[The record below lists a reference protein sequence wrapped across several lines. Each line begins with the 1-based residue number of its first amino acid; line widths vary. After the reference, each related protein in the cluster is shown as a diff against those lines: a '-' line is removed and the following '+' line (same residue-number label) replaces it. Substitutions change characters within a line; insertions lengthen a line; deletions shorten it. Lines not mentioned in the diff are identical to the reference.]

1 MDSAAAFKFSAT
13 SYRVGLEGMH
23 IELRTARMTSHKSRT
38 VALARVLAVVAAG
51 LAAALPLPLAAQGL
65 NDALTAA
72 YQSNPTLMAARAD
85 LRSVNEGV
93 PQALSDYRPEVLIDA
108 SLGLQRR
115 DTNTRSAE
123 TTEPLEAELSV
134 DQPLYRGGRTVAA
147 VAGAEA
153 LVNAGRAE
161 LIAVEQTVLL
171 DAAVAYMDVWR
182 DQAVLKLNEGNE
194 EVLTR
199 QLEATQDRFEV
210 GELTRTDVAQSESR
224 LARAT
229 ATRIASEGDLAA
241 SRAVFEEVVG
251 LAPGVLE
258 APSALDGLPGS
269 RDEAVEAALEANPV
283 LTGARFTE
291 EAARHQI
298 DVARGQLYP
307 ELSLTGE
314 ASHSEETATQD
325 SETQRLLGQVEITV
339 PLYQR
344 GLVSS
349 QVRENKQRALQRR
362 REIDEA
368 LRRVK
373 RLAVASWEQLKS
385 TEAQR
390 ESFGAEVR
398 SAEIALE
405 GVRQENAVGARTI
418 LDVLD
423 AEQELLDAQVSLA
436 RARRDEIV
444 AGFAVFSAMG
454 RLTARNLAL
463 GMDVYDPEVDYRA
476 VRDRW
481 FGLDAPG
488 E

>member
-1 MDSAAAFKFSAT
+1 MDSAAAFKLIAT
-13 SYRVGLEGMH
+13 SYGVGLEGMH
-23 IELRTARMTSHKSRT
+23 IGLPAARMTSHTCRT
-38 VALARVLAVVAAG
+38 AARAWALAVAAAG
-51 LAAALPLPLAAQGL
+51 LAAALPFPLAAQGL
-65 NDALTAA
+65 SDALTAA
-72 YQSNPTLMAARAD
+72 YQSNPTLMAARAE
-85 LRSVNEGV
+85 LGSVNEGV
-93 PQALSDYRPEVLIDA
+93 PQALSNYRPEVLIDA

-115 DTNTRSAE
+115 DTNALSAE
-123 TTEPLEAELSV
+123 TTEPLEAELTV
-134 DQPLYRGGRTVAA
+134 DQPLYRGGRTMAA

-153 LVNAGRAE
+153 LVNAGRAG
-161 LIAVEQTVLL
+161 LIAVEQSVLL

-199 QLEATQDRFEV
+199 QLEATQDRFDV

-224 LARAT
+224 LARAR

-241 SRAVFEEVVG
+241 SRAVFVEVVG
-251 LAPGVLE
+251 LASGVLE

-291 EAARHQI
+291 EAARHRI
-298 DVARGQLYP
+298 DVAHGRLLP

-314 ASHSEETATQD
+314 ASHSEETTTEI
-325 SETQRLLGQVEITV
+325 SETQRILGQAEITV

-368 LRRVK
+368 HRRAE

-390 ESFGAEVR
+390 DAFGAEVR
-398 SAEIALE
+398 ASEIALE

-423 AEQELLDAQVSLA
+423 AEQELLDAQVSLV

-444 AGFAVFSAMG
+444 AGFEVFSAMG
-454 RLTARNLAL
+454 RLTVRNLAL
-463 GMDVYDPEVDYRA
+463 GIDVYDPEVDYRA

>member
-1 MDSAAAFKFSAT
+1 MS
-13 SYRVGLEGMH
+13 
-23 IELRTARMTSHKSRT
+23 LRTARMTSHERRT
-38 VALARVLAVVAAG
+38 VARAWGLTVVAAG
-51 LAAALPLPLAAQGL
+51 LAAAQPFPVAAQGL
-65 NDALTAA
+65 NDSLTAA
-72 YQSNPTLMAARAD
+72 YRSNPTLLAARAE
-85 LRSVNEGV
+85 LGSVNEGV

-115 DTNTRSAE
+115 DTNSLSPE
-123 TTEPLEAELSV
+123 TTEPLVAELTV

-161 LIAVEQTVLL
+161 LIAVEQAVLL

-182 DQAVLKLNEGNE
+182 DQAVLRLNEGNE

-199 QLEATQDRFEV
+199 QLEATQDRFDV

-269 RDEAVEAALEANPV
+269 RDEAVEAALEANPE

-368 LRRVK
+368 LRRAE

-390 ESFGAEVR
+390 DAFGAEVR
-398 SAEIALE
+398 ATEIALE

-423 AEQELLDAQVSLA
+423 AEQELLDAQVSLV

-444 AGFAVFSAMG
+444 AGFEVFSAMG

-463 GMDVYDPEVDYRA
+463 GIEIYDPEVDYRA

-481 FGLDAPG
+481 FGLEAPG
-488 E
+488 